1 MKFSA
6 PRPKKTSKQ
15 VLKKGTG
22 NYVRLRKVLM
32 ADQNTPKSKRKK
44 RASLGKRQL
53 STKVTSSNL
62 WIPDRQLFEETA
74 RKRRMTDAG
83 LMRDIIHKWAVTTRL
98 APDTE
103 EGAQEIALINL
114 QKETKKLI
122 EEAKQELSSMLKQL
136 LETVSTHSDLLSL
149 NGTQLSHLTSVA
161 DTHYNVSAQSFAAL
175 WSLVEM
181 FQRFYLE
188 KTLPQDQDPQKL
200 AVAVKM
206 ILVFPSESEPF
217 R

>member
-1 MKFSA
+1 MPDHS
-6 PRPKKTSKQ
+6 KKS
-15 VLKKGTG
+15 
-22 NYVRLRKVLM
+22 N
-32 ADQNTPKSKRKK
+32 KRK
-44 RASLGKRQL
+44 RSPLGKRHL
-53 STKVTSSNL
+53 ASDVSATHL
-62 WIPDRQLFEETA
+62 WVPDKQLFDEITK
-74 RKRRMTDAG
+74 KRRTTG
-83 LMRDIIHKWAVTTRL
+83 SELLRDIVHQWAVTTRL

-122 EEAKQELSSMLKQL
+122 EEANQQLSSMLKQL
-136 LETVSTHSDLLSL
+136 LEAVSMHSDLLSL

-200 AVAVKM
+200 AVAIRDDIRAEGMRMMKLFTAPFQSTTPVKM
-206 ILVFPSESEPF
+206 ILVYPSESEPGS
-217 R
+217 